1 MKKYFIIAVAAIAAM
16 AACTKVDPVNNT
28 TKDTAI
34 SFSVINHLHQTKA
47 TAGLTYPTDV
57 PFGTFAWWTADN
69 WTGVAADQD
78 FVFMDNE
85 QVVYK
90 QLEAA
95 GPYVWAP
102 NSAYYWTKSGKLTF
116 ASYSPYVNATTASEK
131 GFSAIPAHD
140 PALGFQ
146 FTDYTIVAGTNVDL
160 MYANLAKDCTQQT
173 NATGTEVTDSSN
185 PEGGFS
191 GVPTIFNHALCQI
204 GFEFRAI
211 GNKNPNV
218 SRIVIDITD
227 VDILN
232 IDNKG
237 SFVQNPAANS
247 ARWTTN
253 HANNKADY
261 EYAPASTMSLE
272 LIEAN
277 ATTLPATD
285 NYTALG
291 TTRILMPQALVVT
304 TDTNTNL
311 PVDPAPAA
319 VTDQKLVVK
328 YTIKTEYT
336 SKPNEWATES
346 VVSTVRLNNG
356 SISAWKENQ
365 NITYR
370 ISINPY
376 ATLPITF
383 DPAVLSWEDVYSDN
397 IDIIV
402 PND

>member
-1 MKKYFIIAVAAIAAM
+1 
-16 AACTKVDPVNNT
+16 
-28 TKDTAI
+28 
-34 SFSVINHLHQTKA
+34 
-47 TAGLTYPTDV
+47 
-57 PFGTFAWWTADN
+57 
-69 WTGVAADQD
+69 
-78 FVFMDNE
+78 
-85 QVVYK
+85 
-90 QLEAA
+90 
-95 GPYVWAP
+95 
-102 NSAYYWTKSGKLTF
+102 
-116 ASYSPYVNATTASEK
+116 
-131 GFSAIPAHD
+131 
-140 PALGFQ
+140 
-146 FTDYTIVAGTNVDL
+146 
-160 MYANLAKDCTQQT
+160 
-173 NATGTEVTDSSN
+173 
-185 PEGGFS
+185 
-191 GVPTIFNHALCQI
+191 
-204 GFEFRAI
+204 
-211 GNKNPNV
+211 
-218 SRIVIDITD
+218 
-227 VDILN
+227 
-232 IDNKG
+232 
-237 SFVQNPAANS
+237 
-247 ARWTTN
+247 
-253 HANNKADY
+253 
-261 EYAPASTMSLE
+261 MSLE